1 MLETT
6 DGLNLTLARLLGA
19 GIWTACGLIACG
31 MLLSAA
37 GVRPHFDPS
46 ILLSA
51 GIVVLISLPV
61 LRVAAMG
68 IWFLFRRDFSFALIA
83 ALVLAIILVS
93 TLLGG
98 RPA

>member
-1 MLETT
+1 MPETT

-19 GIWTACGLIACG
+19 GTWTACGFIAAG
-31 MLLSAA
+31 MLLNAA
-37 GVRPHFDPS
+37 GFSRHS
-46 ILLSA
+46 STLLSA
-51 GIVVLISLPV
+51 GILLLISLPV

-83 ALVLAIILVS
+83 ALVLTIILVS

-98 RPA
+98 RPV